1 MLAYKVLSKWWLDP
15 RYATMT
21 TALVLVE
28 LEGIKIAGK
37 DSYSEV
43 ESLIYRLF

>member
-15 RYATMT
+15 RYAMMT
-21 TALVLVE
+21 ATLVLVE

-37 DSYSEV
+37 DSYREA
-43 ESLIYRLF
+43 ESLIY